1 MKMRNLLL
9 LGALIMTSGG
19 MMAQTSLT
27 STKAHVVPGY
37 ESQDVATISFQVPA
51 TIGGWQMVLSLPE
64 GLSLVEGSADVTVNG
79 QTEKGSAFEGVTPSS
94 LHKSHKILGGTNKDG
109 DAVLICFPTTADAAL
124 SAQSGQ
130 LCTIKVKAEESFA
143 GTGQVTVKS
152 FLAADP
158 DGSTTQ
164 YTMESPITFDVV
176 ALKGDVNSNGKINSA
191 DISAI
196 VREML
201 NSAGN
206 TKADVN
212 GNGKVN
218 SADITAVVRE
228 ILSLN

>member
-1 MKMRNLLL
+1 
-9 LGALIMTSGG
+9 
-19 MMAQTSLT
+19 
-27 STKAHVVPGY
+27 
-37 ESQDVATISFQVPA
+37 
-51 TIGGWQMVLSLPE
+51 
-64 GLSLVEGSADVTVNG
+64 
-79 QTEKGSAFEGVTPSS
+79 
-94 LHKSHKILGGTNKDG
+94 
-109 DAVLICFPTTADAAL
+109 
-124 SAQSGQ
+124 
-130 LCTIKVKAEESFA
+130 VKAEESFA

>member
-27 STKAHVVPGY
+27 STNAKVVPGFT
-37 ESQDVATISFQVPA
+37 SQGDAIISFQVPA

-130 LCTIKVKAEESFA
+130 LCTVKVKADASYA

-164 YTMESPITFDVV
+164 YTMASPITFDVV
-176 ALKGDVNSNGKINSA
+176 ALNGDVTADGVVNGGDIQGVIN
-191 DISAI
+191 AI
-196 VREML
+196 VGGETDSKYDTNRD
-201 NSAGN
+201 GG
-206 TKADVN
+206 VN
-212 GNGKVN
+212 GG
-218 SADITAVVRE
+218 DIQQVINEVV
-228 ILSLN
+228 L

>member
-1 MKMRNLLL
+1 
-9 LGALIMTSGG
+9 
-19 MMAQTSLT
+19 MAQTSLT
-27 STKAHVVPGY
+27 STKNAKVVPGFT
-37 ESQDVATISFQVPA
+37 SQGDAIISFQVPA

-130 LCTIKVKAEESFA
+130 LCTIQVKADASYS

-176 ALKGDVNSNGKINSA
+176 ALKGDFDANGEVDVLDIEKVISDIVNKTNNTVFDLDASGEVDVLDIEKVIN
-191 DISAI
+191 
-196 VREML
+196 
-201 NSAGN
+201 
-206 TKADVN
+206 
-212 GNGKVN
+212 
-218 SADITAVVRE
+218 E
-228 ILSLN
+228 ILL

>member
-1 MKMRNLLL
+1 MRNLLL

-27 STKAHVVPGY
+27 STNAKVVPGFT
-37 ESQDVATISFQVPA
+37 SQGDAIISFQVPA

-79 QTEKGSAFEGVTPSS
+79 QTEKGSAFDGVTPSS

-130 LCTIKVKAEESFA
+130 LCTVKVKADASFA

-164 YTMESPITFDVV
+164 YTMASPITFDVV
-176 ALKGDVNSNGKINSA
+176 ALKGDVNGSGDVTISDAQVIINN
-191 DISAI
+191 I
-196 VREML
+196 V
-201 NSAGN
+201 AGTFD
-206 TKADVN
+206 TKADTN
-212 GNGKVN
+212 SDGNVTISDAQIVIN
-218 SADITAVVRE
+218 E
-228 ILSLN
+228 INM

>member
-1 MKMRNLLL
+1 
-9 LGALIMTSGG
+9 
-19 MMAQTSLT
+19 MAQTSLT
-27 STKAHVVPGY
+27 STNAKVVPGFT
-37 ESQDVATISFQVPA
+37 SQGDAIISFQVPA

-130 LCTIKVKAEESFA
+130 LCTVKVKADASYA

-164 YTMESPITFDVV
+164 YTMASPITFDVV
-176 ALKGDVNSNGKINSA
+176 ALNGDVTADGVVNGGDIQGVIN
-191 DISAI
+191 AI
-196 VREML
+196 VGGETDSKYDTNRD
-201 NSAGN
+201 GG
-206 TKADVN
+206 VN
-212 GNGKVN
+212 GG
-218 SADITAVVRE
+218 DIQQVINEVV
-228 ILSLN
+228 L

>member
-27 STKAHVVPGY
+27 STNAKVVPGFT
-37 ESQDVATISFQVPA
+37 SQGDAIISFQVPA

-79 QTEKGSAFEGVTPSS
+79 QTEKGSAFEGVSPSS

-130 LCTIKVKAEESFA
+130 LCTVKVKADASFA

-164 YTMESPITFDVV
+164 YTMASPITFDVV
-176 ALKGDVNSNGKINSA
+176 ALKGDVNGSGDVTISDAQVIINN
-191 DISAI
+191 I
-196 VREML
+196 V
-201 NSAGN
+201 AGTFD
-206 TKADVN
+206 TKADTN
-212 GNGKVN
+212 SDGNVTISDAQIVIN
-218 SADITAVVRE
+218 E
-228 ILSLN
+228 INM

>member
-1 MKMRNLLL
+1 
-9 LGALIMTSGG
+9 
-19 MMAQTSLT
+19 MAQTSLT
-27 STKAHVVPGY
+27 STNAKVVPGFT
-37 ESQDVATISFQVPA
+37 SQGDAIISFQVPA

-130 LCTIKVKAEESFA
+130 LCTIQVKADASYA

-164 YTMESPITFDVV
+164 YTMASPITFDVV
-176 ALKGDVNSNGKINSA
+176 ALNGDVTADGVVNGGDIQGVIN
-191 DISAI
+191 AI
-196 VREML
+196 VGGETDSKYDTNRD
-201 NSAGN
+201 GG
-206 TKADVN
+206 VN
-212 GNGKVN
+212 GG
-218 SADITAVVRE
+218 DIQQVINEVV
-228 ILSLN
+228 L

>member
-1 MKMRNLLL
+1 
-9 LGALIMTSGG
+9 

-27 STKAHVVPGY
+27 STNAKVVPGFT
-37 ESQDVATISFQVPA
+37 SQGDAIISFQVPA

-164 YTMESPITFDVV
+164 YTM
-176 ALKGDVNSNGKINSA
+176 ALKGDVNGSGDVTISDAQVIINN
-191 DISAI
+191 I
-196 VREML
+196 V
-201 NSAGN
+201 AGTFD
-206 TKADVN
+206 TKADTN
-212 GNGKVN
+212 SDGNVTISDAQIVIN
-218 SADITAVVRE
+218 E
-228 ILSLN
+228 INM

>member
-27 STKAHVVPGY
+27 STNAKVVPGFT
-37 ESQDVATISFQVPA
+37 SQGDAIISFQVPA

-79 QTEKGSAFEGVTPSS
+79 QTEKGSAFDGVTPSS

-130 LCTIKVKAEESFA
+130 LCTVKVKADASFA

-164 YTMESPITFDVV
+164 YTMASPITFDVV
-176 ALKGDVNSNGKINSA
+176 ALKGDVNGSGDVTISDAQVIINN
-191 DISAI
+191 I
-196 VREML
+196 V
-201 NSAGN
+201 AGTFD
-206 TKADVN
+206 TKADTN
-212 GNGKVN
+212 SDGNVTISDAQIVIN
-218 SADITAVVRE
+218 E
-228 ILSLN
+228 INM

>member
-27 STKAHVVPGY
+27 STKNAKVVPGFT
-37 ESQDVATISFQVPA
+37 SQGDAIISFQVPA

-124 SAQSGQ
+124 SAQSGE
-130 LCTIKVKAEESFA
+130 LCTIKVKADASYA

-164 YTMESPITFDVV
+164 YTASSSITFDVV
-176 ALKGDVNSNGKINSA
+176 ALKGDV
-191 DISAI
+191 
-196 VREML
+196 
-201 NSAGN
+201 
-206 TKADVN
+206 TKDGTVN
-212 GNGKVN
+212 GGDIQGVINTIAAGSSDTNYDTNGDGNVN
-218 SADITAVVRE
+218 GGDIQQIINE
-228 ILSLN
+228 IVL

>member
-27 STKAHVVPGY
+27 STNAKVVPGFT
-37 ESQDVATISFQVPA
+37 SQGDAIISFQVPA

-130 LCTIKVKAEESFA
+130 LCTVKVKADASFA

-164 YTMESPITFDVV
+164 YTMASPITFDVV
-176 ALKGDVNSNGKINSA
+176 ALNGDVTADGVVNGGDIQGVIN
-191 DISAI
+191 AI
-196 VREML
+196 VGGETDSKYDTNRD
-201 NSAGN
+201 GG
-206 TKADVN
+206 VN
-212 GNGKVN
+212 GG
-218 SADITAVVRE
+218 DIQQVINEVV
-228 ILSLN
+228 L

>member
-1 MKMRNLLL
+1 MRNLLL

-27 STKAHVVPGY
+27 STNAKVVPGFT
-37 ESQDVATISFQVPA
+37 SQGDAIISFQVPA

-130 LCTIKVKAEESFA
+130 LCTVKVKADASFA

-164 YTMESPITFDVV
+164 YTMASPITFDVV
-176 ALKGDVNSNGKINSA
+176 ALKGDVNGSGDVTISDAQVIINN
-191 DISAI
+191 I
-196 VREML
+196 V
-201 NSAGN
+201 AGTFD
-206 TKADVN
+206 TKADTN
-212 GNGKVN
+212 SDGNVTISDAQIVIN
-218 SADITAVVRE
+218 E
-228 ILSLN
+228 INM

>member
-27 STKAHVVPGY
+27 STNAKVVPGFT
-37 ESQDVATISFQVPA
+37 SQGDAIISFQVPA

-130 LCTIKVKAEESFA
+130 LCTVKVKADASFA

-164 YTMESPITFDVV
+164 YTMASPITFDVV
-176 ALKGDVNSNGKINSA
+176 ALKGDVNGSGDVTISDAQVIINN
-191 DISAI
+191 I
-196 VREML
+196 V
-201 NSAGN
+201 AGTFD
-206 TKADVN
+206 TKADTN
-212 GNGKVN
+212 SDGNVTISDAQIVIN
-218 SADITAVVRE
+218 E
-228 ILSLN
+228 INM

>member
-27 STKAHVVPGY
+27 STNAKVVPGFT
-37 ESQDVATISFQVPA
+37 SQGDAIISFQVPA

-124 SAQSGQ
+124 SAQGGQ

-164 YTMESPITFDVV
+164 YTMASPITFDVV
-176 ALKGDVNSNGKINSA
+176 ALKGDVNGSGDVTISDAQVIINNIVAGTFDTKA
-191 DISAI
+191 DTNSDGNVTISAI
-196 VREML
+196 
-201 NSAGN
+201 
-206 TKADVN
+206 
-212 GNGKVN
+212 
-218 SADITAVVRE
+218 I
-228 ILSLN
+228 